1 MKEKYDEIKALSTK
15 PLVATFYMTARCN
28 LHCNY
33 CYELGKTTVQD
44 LSPDRI
50 IQTLEDL
57 DRYAIRMEAIFL
69 FGGEPTLC
77 ADNCLLLLTKLGQ
90 MKKSQNTRRVLF
102 TNGMVIPEQLLALIS
117 KNELDVFLSSD
128 GFGSAAKERYGLAFA
143 EKQSIFLH
151 NLKQMHP
158 ETSRITISFAVGK
171 HNINTIVHDMDL
183 FFKDY
188 QIRSFKVNIIRK
200 NCFAASHEKLFIERQ
215 KAIIWAAQNGIE
227 LLWDSP
233 TTYGSEYDNLYISQE
248 KISFQPA
255 GQLGT
260 WSNVSW

>member
-1 MKEKYDEIKALSTK
+1 MKDKFDEIKALSTR
-15 PLVATFYMTARCN
+15 PIVATFYMTARCN
-28 LHCNY
+28 LRCNY

-50 IQTLEDL
+50 TQILDEL
-57 DRYAIRMEAIFL
+57 DRHAIHMEAVFL

-77 ADNCLLLLTKLGQ
+77 TENSLLLLEKLSR
-90 MKKSQNTRRVLF
+90 MKESKNTRRVLF
-102 TNGMVIPEQLLALIS
+102 TNGMVIPEQLLALI
-117 KNELDVFLSSD
+117 KNQELEVFLSSD
-128 GFGSAAKERYGLAFA
+128 GFGLAAKERYGFAFA

-151 NLKQMHP
+151 NLQQMHP
-158 ETSRITISFAVGK
+158 ETSKITISFAVGK
-171 HNINTIVHDMDL
+171 HNINTIIHDMDL

-188 QIRSFKVNIIRK
+188 QIRSFKVNVIRK
-200 NCFAASHEKLFIERQ
+200 NCFAASLEQLSRERQ
-215 KAIIWAAQNGIE
+215 KGIIWASQNEIE

-233 TTYGSEYDNLYISQE
+233 STYGSAYDNLYISQE

-260 WSNVSW
+260 WGNVSW